1 VTDADFDRVRVF
13 VMLRVMV
20 RELLVDPS
28 PGPVDGCAVEPTLLV
43 LDRVRDFVMDLVG
56 EGATAP
62 KLRDG
67 ELEAV
72 GLPGPG
78 PAPVRE
84 PEGVLDTVREPEPAP
99 PPPRR

>member
-1 VTDADFDRVRVF
+1 
-13 VMLRVMV
+13 
-20 RELLVDPS
+20 
-28 PGPVDGCAVEPTLLV
+28 

-99 PPPRR
+99 PHHVDDTGKRIGVWGHSGRNVKFELENEARVV